1 MTYNYS
7 IILVHKYL
15 SCNNVMVP
23 RLLDVANVNTLTV
36 HLDAFSSTEPTHIRL
51 DGSQMLIVDLVTI
64 VYSPWLRVLFPLAL
78 GSLSVNVNSSIFH
91 LFQGNRSWL
100 IWTQQIYK
108 VTDSRFCTLEIV
120 VYQRLLQILRSQAF
134 S

>member
-1 MTYNYS
+1 
-7 IILVHKYL
+7 
-15 SCNNVMVP
+15 MVP

-36 HLDAFSSTEPTHIRL
+36 HLDIFSYSIPTYIRL

-91 LFQGNRSWL
+91 LFQGDRRRL
-100 IWTQQIYK
+100 IWT
-108 VTDSRFCTLEIV
+108 R
-120 VYQRLLQILRSQAF
+120 
-134 S
+134 